1 MINIRPTT
9 PTETAN
15 PPAAGP
21 GPRRWGALLPLVLGG
36 CLLVFGLPRLVSA
49 LTMLPGAPVI
59 DALRAGQPVSDEELD
74 GLARRW
80 SIARQF
86 SSSGR
91 IAAELAATKLAEADR
106 LTRGAQSKRQGLV
119 EEAAALL
126 EAGLAAAPANSF
138 AWARLAYARS
148 LKDGFGP
155 GAVDAW
161 RMSVLTAPADR
172 RLALWRTRFG
182 IALISRFLEGDQAL
196 LDGQIR
202 FAWRSNQEEVARYA
216 KAAGPES
223 VRVVRATLLNQ
234 PEDLQRFD
242 SLIR

>member
-1 MINIRPTT
+1 MTNIKATT
-9 PTETAN
+9 PTETAK

-21 GPRRWGALLPLVLGG
+21 GPRRWGALLPMALGI
-36 CLLVFGLPRLVSA
+36 CLLVSGLPRLVSA
-49 LTMLPGAPVI
+49 LTMLPGAPVL
-59 DALRAGQPVSDEELD
+59 DALQAERPVSDEELD

-91 IAAELAATKLAEADR
+91 IAAELAAAKLAAAER
-106 LTRGAQSKRQGLV
+106 LPSRAQSNRRGLV
-119 EEAAALL
+119 EEAATLL
-126 EAGLAAAPANSF
+126 EEGLAAAPANSF

-161 RMSVLTAPADR
+161 RLSVLTAPADR

-182 IALISRFLEGDQAL
+182 IALVSRLIEDDQAL

-202 FAWRSNQEEVARYA
+202 FAWRSDQAELARYA
-216 KAAGPES
+216 KAAGPA
-223 VRVVRATLLNQ
+223 VVRAVRAALFDQ
-234 PEDLQRFD
+234 SEDLQRFD
-242 SLIR
+242 SLFP